1 MNEWRSRVALTLT
14 AAVSAAALVLAGWA
28 LYARFEQSNANREAN
43 KMVWHAVIC
52 RIEAA
57 VAKEPLTPEKRR
69 QALLFYDHLLTQQV
83 QTTGC
88 GLR

>member
-1 MNEWRSRVALTLT
+1 MSEWRTRFALTLT

-52 RIEAA
+52 SIETA
-57 VAKEPLTPEKRR
+57 VIKSQPDSAKRDATLR
-69 QALLFYDHLLTQQV
+69 FYDRLLTQQV